1 MGSQAQC
8 APTRHRP
15 GDVGRA
21 AIIAAATRTKARKEA
36 RWTTRNQKARAVS
49 AQYPDNGICWT
60 SIRLSSTTT
69 TTAECPR
76 RLCMGWNWTALL
88 NKGEWNLKNSKRI
101 RGFPGGSAVKNP
113 YANTGASGSI
123 PGSRRSPG
131 EGNGNPLQYS
141 CLGNP
146 MERGAWLPTIHGVA
160 KSQTQLNDWTTTTK
174 TIREG
179 DRKKP
184 VLLSTVWR
192 EEEGK
197 PLCFPPQAGQQYK
210 SLEECV

>member
-1 MGSQAQC
+1 MEGGVLLARHPQPAHLQQGETAVRREAGAAMGSQAQC

-76 RLCMGWNWTALL
+76 RLCMG
-88 NKGEWNLKNSKRI
+88 
-101 RGFPGGSAVKNP
+101 
-113 YANTGASGSI
+113 
-123 PGSRRSPG
+123 
-131 EGNGNPLQYS
+131 
-141 CLGNP
+141 
-146 MERGAWLPTIHGVA
+146 
-160 KSQTQLNDWTTTTK
+160 
-174 TIREG
+174 
-179 DRKKP
+179 
-184 VLLSTVWR
+184 
-192 EEEGK
+192 
-197 PLCFPPQAGQQYK
+197 
-210 SLEECV
+210 